1 MMRQTTSTEI
11 FTYWERIR
19 GDADAPMRNMI
30 QPSAVSHILPELFIL
45 ENTAN
50 NNPRFRLAGTA
61 ICNLMGREIRGE
73 DFAALWAGSQ
83 QDDPVRIAAGVM
95 THVVPALINAT
106 GYCISGR
113 SMAFEVVLMPLRTSG
128 NTCERLLGCL
138 TPAGHSA
145 WLGNERLEFL
155 ALDRSRLLYDR
166 PARLVESPPHP
177 DPLDLLPSQESTG
190 FGEWM
195 RKKLNL
201 STNNN
206 DDGKIEPLRDKIGR
220 RL

>member
-1 MMRQTTSTEI
+1 MRQATSIEI

-19 GDADAPMRNMI
+19 GDADAPMRNLI

-45 ENTAN
+45 ENTADD
-50 NNPRFRLAGTA
+50 NPRFRLAGTA

-73 DFAALWAGSQ
+73 NFAALWAGSQ
-83 QDDPVRIAAGVM
+83 QEDPVRIAAGVM

-113 SMAFEVVLMPLRTSG
+113 SMTFELVLMPLRTSG
-128 NTCERLLGCL
+128 NTCDRLLGCL
-138 TPAGHSA
+138 TPTARSA

-155 ALDRSRLLYDR
+155 ALDRSRLLHDR
-166 PARLVESPPHP
+166 PARLVDLPPHP
-177 DPLDLLPSQESTG
+177 DPSDLLPSQESIG
-190 FGEWM
+190 LGEWM
-195 RKKLNL
+195 RKRLNRAI
-201 STNNN
+201 SARNA
-206 DDGKIEPLRDKIGR
+206 GEIEPSRDKVRR